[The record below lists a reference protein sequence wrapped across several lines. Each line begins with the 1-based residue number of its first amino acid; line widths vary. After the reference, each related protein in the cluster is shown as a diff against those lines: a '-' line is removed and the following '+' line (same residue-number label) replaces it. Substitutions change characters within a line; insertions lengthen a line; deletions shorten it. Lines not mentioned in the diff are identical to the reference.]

1 MRYYKKLGLTREPFS
16 NSPDPRFLYD
26 SQQHLHCLQQLE
38 ISVRLRRGLNV
49 VMGEIGTGKTT
60 LCRRFV
66 ASLGSSDDVA
76 VHLLL
81 DPYFKSAKH
90 FLRALCAMFTGAEPD
105 LSLSGWELKEIVK
118 KALFDQGVY
127 EDRLLVLIIDEGQ
140 KMTPRCL
147 EVLRELLNYET
158 NSVKL
163 LQIVLF
169 GQRELEPKITRM
181 PNFMDRINFLYRLK
195 PLNFRETRAM
205 IRHRL
210 ELASPLQGGGSGL
223 FSFGAYW
230 QLYRATG
237 GYPRK
242 IVTLCHKVVL
252 AMIIHNRKQAVGAF
266 VKDVVREEQGKHARR
281 ISPAVAMLSLAM
293 LVGLGAFLVGPDQVG
308 RGVERI
314 VTDYMEMMEN
324 RSRVAEAPRK
334 NTSVLMPVGPVEPV
348 PSVQE
353 KAVEQAPEAVETDAP
368 AVQAAA
374 GEDADKAVVAEKAA
388 PPVDL
393 GAVRISFRENLSEMI
408 RNIYG
413 VYSKANLKRVAQAN
427 PHIRDLEN
435 VEVGTSVRFPRVLGE
450 RKAAPGYWI
459 RFDLTDRLDDAYSS
473 LRRLVFLGVPARI
486 LPYWN
491 KENGLRFAVVNDE
504 PYPSAEAAAS
514 ALRGMSEPLAA
525 VADILRMGRNETV
538 FLGQL
543 DSKARALT
551 GRDAE

>member
-1 MRYYKKLGLTREPFS
+1 MRYYQKLGLTREPFS

-38 ISVRLRRGLNV
+38 IAVRLRRGLNV

-66 ASLGSSDDVA
+66 SQLGSSDDVA

-90 FLRALCAMFTGAEPD
+90 FLRALCSMFTGADPD
-105 LSLSGWELKEIVK
+105 PSLSGWELKEIVK
-118 KALFDQGVY
+118 KALFEHGVY
-127 EDRLLVLIIDEGQ
+127 ENRLIVLIVDEGQ

-195 PLNFRETRAM
+195 PLGFRETRSM

-210 ELASPLQGGGSGL
+210 ELASPLNRTAEL
-223 FSFGAYW
+223 FSVGAYW
-230 QLYRATG
+230 QIYRATR

-242 IVTLCHKVVL
+242 IVMLCHKVVL
-252 AMIIHNRKQAVGAF
+252 AMIIHNRKRAVGAF
-266 VKDVVREEQGKHARR
+266 VKDVIREDQGRFARR
-281 ISPAVAMLSLAM
+281 VSPAVALLSTAILI
-293 LVGLGAFLVGPDQVG
+293 GLGVFLLGPEQVG

-314 VTDYMEMMEN
+314 VNDYVQMMEQ
-324 RSRVAEAPRK
+324 RPRVAQKEDRS
-334 NTSVLMPVGPVEPV
+334 SVMLPVQSVESPLSQAGAVDATALTASPEGEESVASSEPV
-348 PSVQE
+348 VNG
-353 KAVEQAPEAVETDAP
+353 P
-368 AVQAAA
+368 AT
-374 GEDADKAVVAEKAA
+374 EEESSDL
-388 PPVDL
+388 PIDL
-393 GAVRISFRENLSEMI
+393 GSVRISFRENISEMI
-408 RNIYG
+408 KNIYG
-413 VYSKANLKRVAQAN
+413 VYSKENLARVAQAN

-435 VEVGTSVRFPRVLGE
+435 VEVGTSVRFPSVDGGE
-450 RKAAPGYWI
+450 RVAPGYWI
-459 RFDLTDRLDDAYSS
+459 RFDLTARLDDAYSS
-473 LRRLVFLGVPARI
+473 LRRLSFLEVPARI

-491 KENGLRFAVVNDE
+491 KESGLRFAVVNDE
-504 PYPSAEAAAS
+504 PYPTAEAAAA
-514 ALRGMSEPLAA
+514 ALRRMNEPLAA
-525 VADILRMGRNETV
+525 VADILRMGRHQTV
-538 FLGQL
+538 FLGQI
-543 DSKARALT
+543 DSKARAVAR
-551 GRDAE
+551 RDAQ